1 MFMDSSTCPFC
12 SKKNEQK
19 PIKEWN
25 YGKNVKVKRFKCE
38 CGKIFNFY
46 NNGIKTWTIPKKK

>member
-1 MFMDSSTCPFC
+1 MIFAVCPFC

-25 YGKNVKVKRFKCE
+25 YGKNIKVKRFKCE

-46 NNGIKTWTIPKKK
+46 DNDKKTWTIPKKK